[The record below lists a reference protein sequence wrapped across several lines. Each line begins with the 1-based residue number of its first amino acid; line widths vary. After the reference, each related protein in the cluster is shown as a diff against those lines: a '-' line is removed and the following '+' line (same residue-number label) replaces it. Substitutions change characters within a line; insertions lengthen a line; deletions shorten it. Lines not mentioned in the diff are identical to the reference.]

1 MSKGIKVCAG
11 DFAVGSVGK
20 ISYSS
25 GKPCAISF
33 EDRSIRGR
41 FLRDLSESIES
52 IPLHNLVRV
61 EIVAQDNV
69 GKSGNMILRGVV
81 GAALLG
87 PVGAIA
93 GAATTARR
101 QTEIMFRADFK
112 DGRTLLAKADFES
125 FTCLKSAE
133 FATEESGRGKPA
145 AQPTQVEWRRP
156 RTQIPIFLLGPI
168 ALVAV
173 LFALFDAGT
182 KPAVPPTP
190 VAKAPIVMSD
200 GCDLA
205 GAIPN
210 CKAVM
215 AELAAKRAKGT
226 EASAGGAVALK
237 L

>member
-33 EDRSIRGR
+33 EDRSIRER

-81 GAALLG
+81 GGALLG

-101 QTEIMFRADFK
+101 QTEIMFRADFN
-112 DGRTLLAKADFES
+112 DGRTLVATADFES

-133 FATEESGRGKPA
+133 FATEKSGGGKPQDPGDHPAHNVPQATQHYAGDVLPIKGELSMGPGQDSRA
-145 AQPTQVEWRRP
+145 AEYAVGKKSDPKVIPMPRGTTIDWARR
-156 RTQIPIFLLGPI
+156 QS
-168 ALVAV
+168 
-173 LFALFDAGT
+173 
-182 KPAVPPTP
+182 K
-190 VAKAPIVMSD
+190 
-200 GCDLA
+200 
-205 GAIPN
+205 
-210 CKAVM
+210 
-215 AELAAKRAKGT
+215 
-226 EASAGGAVALK
+226 
-237 L
+237 